1 VLMLRG
7 LVARSMSSAVGV
19 SSAVVSGTS
28 PARPFTVV
36 VSVEIARAHLE
47 EFKRVMEHDAVESRK
62 EPGCIRFDVLQD
74 QAQDN
79 KFVFYEIYKSAEDVA
94 FHKKTPH
101 FAKWAA
107 FKTIPGAVLSYS
119 AQPTWGL
126 FMQPKI

>member
-1 VLMLRG
+1 MLGRA
-7 LVARSMSSAVGV
+7 VRRSMATLSAVGAAAA
-19 SSAVVSGTS
+19 S
-28 PARPFTVV
+28 ARPFAVV
-36 VSVEIARAHLE
+36 VSVEIARAHLD

-62 EPGCIRFDVLQD
+62 EPGCLRFDVLQD